1 MSEGPQTTCQQK
13 DSPPHTN
20 APKRIHLKSGD
31 ERAAMEWQRKCV
43 CVSVCM
49 LVEKLLFCPCC
60 VRMFLVNPFFKR
72 QTGKII
78 IQIIIIW
85 GEMIRWDNDG
95 DMCQFK
101 LKKWLEL
108 WHAAFPIPSIIEY
121 YTLWPHGTFLAAMP
135 ALSLRAWENLLLF
148 WGEVTMRGR
157 SELNLSEKWKFG
169 FSRRRRR

>member
-1 MSEGPQTTCQQK
+1 MRPKESIWRVA
-13 DSPPHTN
+13 TN
-20 APKRIHLKSGD
+20 V
-31 ERAAMEWQRKCV
+31 QRWNGRGNVCV
-43 CVSVCM
+43 C
-49 LVEKLLFCPCC
+49 LYAGGKKLLFCPCC

-135 ALSLRAWENLLLF
+135 ALSRRAWENLLLF
-148 WGEVTMRGR
+148 RGKTR
-157 SELNLSEKWKFG
+157 CEDEASWICRKNGNSVFL
-169 FSRRRRR
+169 RRRRR